1 MTNNESKPQP
11 PKLGAIWAQTRDS
24 IIGRNGTMP
33 WYVPEDLKHF
43 QRTTAGK
50 PVIMGRR
57 TWDSLPETYKPLPG
71 RVNIIVSRSVNGVEH
86 HNGSIWVSSLEAAL
100 EEAYKAPA
108 SQESACESVTVEPD
122 RLTRGEPEQETPN
135 CAGETKATAPAEQE
149 PESEQ
154 GTGSTESE
162 EATVT
167 EPAEPEPTHADAWI
181 IGGGTLYA
189 EALTRNNL
197 PHYRHV
203 SVIERTT
210 LTAIDGTVIPGD
222 TKAPTVTGEA
232 NDNSGSER
240 PVQTLW
246 ETVSEQPLRV
256 SESGYLLD
264 KQGEMCPAIYTFQT
278 LKRTP

>member
-1 MTNNESKPQP
+1 MTNNTTEPTTPQ
-11 PKLGAIWAQTRDS
+11 LGAIWAQIDKG
-24 IIGRNGTMP
+24 IIGRNGTIP

-57 TWDSLPETYKPLPG
+57 TWESLPETYKPLPG
-71 RVNIIVSRSVNGVEH
+71 RVNIIVSRSANGTERS
-86 HNGSIWVSSLEAAL
+86 NGGVWVPNLDAAL
-100 EEAYKAPA
+100 EETHKTPV
-108 SQESACESVTVEPD
+108 SQGTACERVAVEPD
-122 RLTRGEPEQETPN
+122 QLTHGEPEQETPKSDE
-135 CAGETKATAPAEQE
+135 GTEPTAPAEQE
-149 PESEQ
+149 TEPEQ
-154 GTGSTESE
+154 DTGSTESE
-162 EATVT
+162 EETVT

-197 PHYRHV
+197 PHYEHV

-222 TKAPTVTGEA
+222 TKAPALTGWQTVA
-232 NDNSGSER
+232 
-240 PVQTLW
+240 
-246 ETVSEQPLRV
+246 EQPLRV

-264 KQGEMCPAIYTFQT
+264 EHGEMCPAVYTFQT
-278 LKRTP
+278 LTRAPF

>member
-1 MTNNESKPQP
+1 MTNT
-11 PKLGAIWAQTRDS
+11 LGAIWAQTDKG

-33 WYVPEDLKHF
+33 WNVPEDLKHF
-43 QRTTAGK
+43 QRTTVGK

-71 RVNIIVSRSVNGVEH
+71 RVNIIISRSVSGVEYR
-86 HNGSIWVSSLEAAL
+86 NGGIWVSSLDAAL
-100 EEAYKAPA
+100 EEAYRTVENRETA
-108 SQESACESVTVEPD
+108 SDGLSVEPD
-122 RLTRGEPEQETPN
+122 QPTRGKPEREAPDYEEGTEAP
-135 CAGETKATAPAEQE
+135 EPAEQE
-149 PESEQ
+149 TEPEQ
-154 GTGSTESE
+154 GTGSPDAE
-162 EATVT
+162 EETVT
-167 EPAEPEPTHADAWI
+167 ELAEPEPTYADAWI

-203 SVIERTT
+203 SVIERTI

-222 TKAPTVTGEA
+222 TKAPTITSEA
-232 NDNSGSER
+232 KDNSDTVH
-240 PVQTLW
+240 PAQAIW

-264 KQGEMCPAIYTFQT
+264 GHGEMCPAVYTFQT
-278 LKRTP
+278 LERTPL